1 MEDEWMEALHRYV
14 SEGQWSEVS
23 HFVDRNA
30 VLFGGSSTEKEHGE
44 GEYALYVQFRSLVA
58 KVLDS
63 LLEELGCRS
72 EADEAR
78 LAIFLRETAESPASG
93 PREEMAKRVLQDL
106 LDIDD
111 FAAFARTMRARN
123 DELETGEAVELE
135 RQLSAAADAKARA
148 TPETPLGAKHS
159 VFSDSDAD
167 LTPVT
172 TPGGG
177 VDWQWSTVWE
187 EAFESAEAAN
197 DDFELQH
204 ATALSLL
211 EAHERGALPDKDRPF
226 VGWAQ
231 ALVAVASE
239 MNGLHWAQEPRRAA
253 PTATSRQRFAVE
265 LRVAQEAA
273 FEDSAARA
281 EVAQS
286 AAVGGDDE
294 RSRCQPWRCDPCGR
308 RRRRGGRC
316 VGTARSATRT
326 SSSATSRSVG
336 SSTAARTSRAT
347 RPRSTTLTSRA
358 EAEAEAHRRATP
370 PALTATATATSA
382 TSATATATSAT
393 AARRPR
399 AAPSAIAATSPVRP
413 RGGARHGPEAPAR
426 HARGRR
432 RSDQAKAAAVWKLAA
447 RRAPTTRR
455 PRTRGPRTGLRRRR
469 RRGFVGRRPWHEF
482 LDLDTNYCYYV
493 NTATGESQWNPPD
506 EFLPLDESV
515 EVAAGLAE
523 EQAAA
528 YHAEAAHAAYKEE
541 LPTSEYWDEPKAAKD
556 PPRAP
561 EADAAPEEAKAEA
574 RATGRP
580 SRRALR
586 GGARVGR
593 RHEDTAGPRALV
605 NALTP
610 KEPADRRPYQDS
622 KLTKLLDGG
631 WLDSFVVLCV
641 FVGRET
647 DTADAA
653 TRLKHASRLRRL
665 SSAGPAAADA
675 MFESLKSRA
684 MRTKHEEET
693 GRLKREHM

>member
-123 DELETGEAVELE
+123 D
-135 RQLSAAADAKARA
+135 D
-148 TPETPLGAKHS
+148 
-159 VFSDSDAD
+159 DSDAD

-239 MNGLHWAQEPRRAA
+239 MNGLHWAQEPRRARRLH
-253 PTATSRQRFAVE
+253 SDLVRQRAVE

-281 EVAQS
+281 EAAQS

-294 RSRCQPWRCDPCGR
+294 RS
-308 RRRRGGRC
+308 
-316 VGTARSATRT
+316 A
-326 SSSATSRSVG
+326 
-336 SSTAARTSRAT
+336 
-347 RPRSTTLTSRA
+347 RA
-358 EAEAEAHRRATP
+358 EAEAEAHRRGD
-370 PALTATATATSA
+370 
-382 TSATATATSAT
+382 
-393 AARRPR
+393 AAGPDGDGDGDIGDIGDGRRGAR
-399 AAPSAIAATSPVRP
+399 GAAPSAIAADLVAWCALEAELGTVQKRLH
-413 RGGARHGPEAPAR
+413 GMLGDDGA
-426 HARGRR
+426 
-432 RSDQAKAAAVWKLAA
+432 SDQAKAAAVWKLAA
-447 RRAPTTRR
+447 RRGADDKAAEAR
-455 PRTRGPRTGLRRRR
+455 
-469 RRGFVGRRPWHEF
+469 F

-556 PPRAP
+556 PPHAP
-561 EADAAPEEAKAEA
+561 EADAAPTEAKAEA
-574 RATGRP
+574 KDDGPTFKVPESFRGLSIETKPEFVSPAASRMASSPSKPTRAAFPPPIGLPVSPSPHRKMSTWDRRLPPLPNGAPGSATGGVDKGMLLLSP
-580 SRRALR
+580 KAFLQIKRRFPRGSPGRVMLR
-586 GGARVGR
+586 VVARLDGPCIQEMNIGERSIEYEGKKMQFDAVYAGLSDEGFFAAACEPVLECDRGTFLCSGACAEVSKAIAFFADAFETASAVDVREDRVWDVLANG
-593 RHEDTAGPRALV
+593 ELAV
-605 NALTP
+605 
-610 KEPADRRPYQDS
+610 DS
-622 KLTKLLDGG
+622 KTKK
-631 WLDSFVVLCV
+631 F
-641 FVGRET
+641 
-647 DTADAA
+647 
-653 TRLKHASRLRRL
+653 RR
-665 SSAGPAAADA
+665 
-675 MFESLKSRA
+675 R
-684 MRTKHEEET
+684 R
-693 GRLKREHM
+693 RRR